1 MSTNKLPSPDD
12 RFKSNLITLL
22 DIINDM
28 FEEGMEHKI
37 VSNNL
42 NVFPLVK
49 FFIKKTPGEYM
60 IKRFIKRT
68 HPHWEKIRDRDL
80 DYFREIG
87 LQLFNTIQDK
97 GLETFKGEEELSS
110 NNKLVSSLS
119 TDHFKDFKKLLE
131 ASYQYEGETIDVF
144 DKERENDVW
153 MIMESFVKI
162 SLCYIHECRKEV
174 EGKYTVEYF
183 PQIPVKEKARDWGVK
198 SI

>member
-1 MSTNKLPSPDD
+1 MSSTHNPEE
-12 RFKSNLITLL
+12 RFKTNLLTLL

-28 FEEGMEHKI
+28 FEEGMNQKL
-37 VSNNL
+37 VSTNL

-68 HPHWEKIRDRDL
+68 NGHWDKIKERDL
-80 DYFREIG
+80 DYFRDIG

-97 GLETFKGEEELSS
+97 GLESFKGEEELSN

-119 TDHFKDFKKLLE
+119 GDHFKDFKTLLE
-131 ASYQYEGETIDVF
+131 ASYMYEGEKIDVF
-144 DKERENDVW
+144 DANTKEDVW
-153 MIMESFVKI
+153 KIMESFVRI

-183 PQIPVKEKARDWGVK
+183 PSIPVKEKAKTWGVK
-198 SI
+198 IISN